1 MPGRCSLE
9 LGQEHLHA
17 SNVGELALGG
27 EEQEPGK
34 GHGGPQGH
42 LVSPA
47 RQAGLLRHR
56 LIIQWKGAQ
65 FDPYFASPY
74 LPLHAGLGKA
84 WIMEQFPLKWMNN
97 I

>member
-1 MPGRCSLE
+1 MMTRSRSLFLPGRCSLE

-47 RQAGLLRHR
+47 RQAGLLRHM
-56 LIIQWKGAQ
+56 LIISGKGRHLILTFHFMQ
-65 FDPYFASPY
+65 VWGRR
-74 LPLHAGLGKA
+74 GL
-84 WIMEQFPLKWMNN
+84 WNN
-97 I
+97 SH